1 MKNLNNTLNTISVKY
16 KDIEK
21 SLLKQD
27 ELDKDSLIKLNK
39 EYAELTP
46 LIEKI
51 NDYQNCKKNIKDL
64 QELKNDDDV
73 LIRDEA
79 EKELKEGNFN
89 LKK

>member
-46 LIEKI
+46 LIEKSVT
-51 NDYQNCKKNIKDL
+51 YKTPELQKNRLPLFFSIM
-64 QELKNDDDV
+64 V
-73 LIRDEA
+73 IGTCGRSP
-79 EKELKEGNFN
+79 GV
-89 LKK
+89 

>member
-46 LIEKI
+46 LIEKLMI
-51 NDYQNCKKNIKDL
+51 IKIVKKISKICKN
-64 QELKNDDDV
+64 
-73 LIRDEA
+73 
-79 EKELKEGNFN
+79 
-89 LKK
+89 